1 VYARL
6 LDVETL
12 NKYILCTRSKQQHR
26 KHVRVCVQCR
36 YKKKCKDFPALCGRT
51 ADPADVSGTI
61 SGHAEKTASKGHGC
75 FEVTLCI
82 D

>member
-1 VYARL
+1 MRRFLAA
-6 LDVETL
+6 
-12 NKYILCTRSKQQHR
+12 ILGGFDWKLT
-26 KHVRVCVQCR
+26 
-36 YKKKCKDFPALCGRT
+36 FPALCGRT

-75 FEVTLCI
+75 NEVTLCT